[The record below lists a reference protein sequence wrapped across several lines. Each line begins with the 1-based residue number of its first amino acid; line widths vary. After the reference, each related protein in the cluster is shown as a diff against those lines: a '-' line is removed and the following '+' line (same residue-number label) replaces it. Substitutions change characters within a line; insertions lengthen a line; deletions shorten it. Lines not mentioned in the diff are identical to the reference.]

1 MERKE
6 FLSLVGISVGAIILN
21 NCMTSC
27 SSSKNDPQPANGG
40 GSTGGGTSGKVDLS
54 LNLNDATYV
63 SLKTNGT
70 GLVVGSVIVAR
81 TKDGDFIAVSKTCTH
96 EGTTINFDNAST
108 GFICP
113 NHGSRFDRNG
123 NVTLGPAA
131 IALKQ
136 YKTSFDSASNILKVT
151 E

>member
-1 MERKE
+1 M
-6 FLSLVGISVGAIILN
+6 
-21 NCMTSC
+21 
-27 SSSKNDPQPANGG
+27 
-40 GSTGGGTSGKVDLS
+40 
-54 LNLNDATYV
+54 NDATYV